1 MRLIRTSFLFCLATL
16 LILLSLANSEKV
28 TLYFI
33 PETLATLFKFKLAVN
48 IPLFLV
54 FFSGIF
60 IGLVIG
66 FVWEWLREY
75 KFRAEANNYQKK
87 PLNSLVKSK
96 GLLFR
101 YLLMKVEKVTWP
113 SKIKIRC
120 VSNAYRLSSSVK
132 TVS

>member
-1 MRLIRTSFLFCLATL
+1 MRFIRTLFLFCLAML

-28 TLYFI
+28 TLNFL
-33 PETLATLFKFKLAVN
+33 PENVMALFEIEIAVN

-75 KFRAEANNYQKK
+75 KLRVDANNYQKRLFK
-87 PLNSLVKSK
+87 AESELSELHAKENKKDDVLT
-96 GLLFR
+96 LLE
-101 YLLMKVEKVTWP
+101 KVEMK
-113 SKIKIRC
+113 
-120 VSNAYRLSSSVK
+120 N
-132 TVS
+132 